1 MSVAEGLKC
10 RELDHGFHFALEQYW
25 QHDDVIGFGFAQART
40 NVHIIRRDIGDQDA
54 LLFERALAHQAFAR
68 VEFIRQILA
77 LVVGIA
83 AQQFHDRLAIIA
95 GVHVKDALLGFDQR
109 SKFRKDHLRD
119 RLHIAL
125 ALQHPG
131 EAGQVG
137 FQPVLL
143 SVFLGGVLEIQNHL
157 VDIVFQRGHLALG
170 FHGDR
175 SRQIALGH
183 RRRNFGDRPHLIR
196 QVCSQTVDVVSQ
208 IAPSAGRTRNVRLP
222 AQLAFDADLARDRSH
237 LIGKD
242 CQRVGHVVDGIGQL
256 GNFTFSFDCQLA
268 FEIAIG
274 HGGNY
279 ASNTP
284 HLIS

>member
-1 MSVAEGLKC
+1 M
-10 RELDHGFHFALEQYW
+10 
-25 QHDDVIGFGFAQART
+25 
-40 NVHIIRRDIGDQDA
+40 HIIRRDVGDQDA
-54 LLFERALAHQAFAR
+54 LLFERTLAHQAFAG

-83 AQQFHDRLAIIA
+83 AQQFHDRLAVIA

-109 SKFRKDHLRD
+109 SQFRKDHLRD

-157 VDIVFQRGHLALG
+157 VDVVFQRGHLALG

-183 RRRNFGDRPHLIR
+183 RRRNFRDGSHLIGEIGR
-196 QVCSQTVDVVSQ
+196 EAVYVIGQ
-208 IAPSAGRTRNVRLP
+208 IPPRAGGAGNVGLT
-222 AQLAFDADLARDRSH
+222 AELALDADLARDRGH
-237 LIGKD
+237 LVRKS
-242 CQRVGHVVDGIGQL
+242 CQRVSHVVDSVREFGDFAL
-256 GNFTFSFDCQLA
+256 RF
-268 FEIAIG
+268 
-274 HGGNY
+274 HG
-279 ASNTP
+279 
-284 HLIS
+284 